1 MPAGRRRPA
10 RTSPLEEDTM
20 TKTLSVGWIGLGAM
34 GAPMALVTARAGHRV
49 TAFDMSRE
57 ALEAVAPE
65 VGSAGSAR
73 AAAEGAD
80 VVVIMVATGP
90 QLDAVLFGEA
100 GIAEVLSPQSTV
112 LVMSTV
118 GPRAM
123 DEASARLL
131 PVTSHVVDAPVSGG
145 VARAGTGDLL
155 VMVSG
160 AQDDIAA
167 ARPLLDAMASNAPV
181 VGLRPGDGQRF
192 KVVNQLLCG
201 VHIAAAGEALALAE
215 SMGLDVAQCHEVLN
229 TGAAASFMFGDRGQ
243 RMVDEQFDE
252 ARSALNIFVKDMGL
266 VTDAARLAEQPVPLA
281 ASAEQLYLRGR
292 REGLGRKDD
301 SVVFDLLRRR

>member
-181 VGLRPGDGQRF
+181 VGLRPRRTASASRWSTS
-192 KVVNQLLCG
+192 CC
-201 VHIAAAGEALALAE
+201 AACT
-215 SMGLDVAQCHEVLN
+215 S
-229 TGAAASFMFGDRGQ
+229 R
-243 RMVDEQFDE
+243 RP
-252 ARSALNIFVKDMGL
+252 ARRWRSRSPWGSTSPSA
-266 VTDAARLAEQPVPLA
+266 TRCSTPVPQPPSC
-281 ASAEQLYLRGR
+281 SATAGSGWWTSSSTRPAR
-292 REGLGRKDD
+292 PSTSSSRTWAW
-301 SVVFDLLRRR
+301 